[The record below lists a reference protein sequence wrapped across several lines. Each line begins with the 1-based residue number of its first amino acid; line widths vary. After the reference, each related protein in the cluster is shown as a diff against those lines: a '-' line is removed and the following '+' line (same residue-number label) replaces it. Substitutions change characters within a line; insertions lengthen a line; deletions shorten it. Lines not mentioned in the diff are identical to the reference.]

1 MNYRFRR
8 VKLSY
13 QWNKQL
19 SQTCCVRLIEHI
31 QILNCRDPSHNY
43 WAMTL
48 GFVRYTAVF
57 RKHERPQFVTTVIS
71 EKLATSNDCKHNII
85 CVGVCQNKNIQSNWT
100 YSMQT
105 SSSWIFRS
113 TQYMQ
118 RLCVFILDCLAWH
131 LSADN
136 LWHIWCQSAI
146 TFLIKKKKKVPS
158 NHDFILQMARNA
170 RYHAAGPLIC
180 GIYHFHSPL
189 DIWARTK
196 VSQGGRVSEFIRPSV
211 STARSVAKC
220 GTRAAPQAKPGQRH

>member
-1 MNYRFRR
+1 M
-8 VKLSY
+8 
-13 QWNKQL
+13 NKQL

-31 QILNCRDPSHNY
+31 QILNCRDPSHNH

-48 GFVRYTAVF
+48 GFIRYTAVF
-57 RKHERPQFVTTVIS
+57 RKYERPQFVTTVIS

-85 CVGVCQNKNIQSNWT
+85 CVEVCQNKNIQSNWT

-146 TFLIKKKKKVPS
+146 TFLIKKKGSIKSWLYSSDGKKCSLPCSRAPDLWDLSFSQSTGYLGPDQGVS
-158 NHDFILQMARNA
+158 GRAGKWIYTAECLH
-170 RYHAAGPLIC
+170 GPLC
-180 GIYHFHSPL
+180 GQMW
-189 DIWARTK
+189 DTC
-196 VSQGGRVSEFIRPSV
+196 
-211 STARSVAKC
+211 STTS
-220 GTRAAPQAKPGQRH
+220 

>member
-1 MNYRFRR
+1 MNYRFIR
-8 VKLSY
+8 VKLCY

-31 QILNCRDPSHNY
+31 QILNCRDPSHNH

-48 GFVRYTAVF
+48 GFIRYTAVF
-57 RKHERPQFVTTVIS
+57 RKYERPQFVTTVIS

-85 CVGVCQNKNIQSNWT
+85 CVEVCQNKNIQSNWT

-146 TFLIKKKKKVPS
+146 TFLIKKKRFHQIMTLFFRWQEMLVTMQPGPWFVGS
-158 NHDFILQMARNA
+158 IIFTVHWIFGPGPRCLR
-170 RYHAAGPLIC
+170 AG
-180 GIYHFHSPL
+180 G
-189 DIWARTK
+189 
-196 VSQGGRVSEFIRPSV
+196 
-211 STARSVAKC
+211 
-220 GTRAAPQAKPGQRH
+220 